1 MMFVTVNKLNNV
13 IEVLRDELLSKVADS
28 SSSSADEDFK
38 IRQVV
43 QRVTEK
49 TIYDLQSTEKK
60 INTSF
65 ELIQKDIV
73 EMQHVMSIDSDTL
86 RQELKSDT
94 IVLRHELDL
103 IKKEVDVMVKIV
115 CHMSGAKDSGNSKE
129 HFFDEVLRRLAKLEN
144 REDTENGK

>member
-1 MMFVTVNKLNNV
+1 MFVTVNKLNNV

-115 CHMSGAKDSGNSKE
+115 CHMSGAKESGSSKE
-129 HFFDEVLRRLAKLEN
+129 HFFDEILRRLAKLEN
-144 REDTENGK
+144 REDMKNE

>member
-1 MMFVTVNKLNNV
+1 MFVTVNKLNNV

-115 CHMSGAKDSGNSKE
+115 CNMSGAKDSGNSKE

>member
-1 MMFVTVNKLNNV
+1 MFVTVNKLNNV

-129 HFFDEVLRRLAKLEN
+129 HFFDEILRRLAKLEN
-144 REDTENGK
+144 REDMKNE

>member
-1 MMFVTVNKLNNV
+1 MFVTVNKLNNV